1 MIRVLLTSVL
11 LAAALLGPTSP
22 ALAGD
27 LSLEEI
33 DNLIKEIESGD
44 LVEFE
49 VIQSK
54 VNQIAANISPDDLQ
68 RNLKLKRLQCWTFDL
83 SKEGELDK
91 AIDFAN
97 EQLAL
102 PSVQSDIATNADLI
116 LCRGWTLQ
124 QKGLVNEAM
133 HDFNKSVA
141 LAYQAEE
148 PRLIA
153 DARGVRGALLSY
165 QGNFAD
171 ALEDLITAQHLY
183 ENLNLQYWARFNL
196 MELATSYRRFG
207 DPATAIRYYEELEEM
222 YRDLAD
228 EFGVIGVKAEIAMAY
243 ETMNDQE
250 QALKMYQEVLQAWQ
264 ERNDYI
270 SVATTRVNMSGSL
283 IKLARLKEAKA
294 NLELA
299 FPLIKPEHVGFYAYE
314 HLFMAQILLAEGKA
328 NEALPLLEI
337 GEESFQQ
344 IQNKRGLAELYLTK
358 SQAYVALEEWANAFY
373 ALEIQNAIHA
383 ELDNQLQSQRT
394 TEMRT
399 RFDTDRIENQNK
411 QLIEFQRLREKEMT
425 ILQENKFL
433 QLTIIVMG
441 IIILSIVS
449 VFAFKQAQRSRLME
463 RLALTDHL
471 TQLANRRHTYHE
483 GDALFRSAKQGQPL
497 SVILFDADH
506 FKKINDHFGHDIGDK
521 VLMAMA
527 SCSGSQMR
535 RGDLVGRIGGEE
547 FLALLPNTTLEQA
560 VEIAERLRSNIERT
574 DLSKVAEGLG
584 MSISAGVAAFDAEK
598 DKNFS
603 ALLNRA
609 DHALYRAKHNGRN
622 RVEKDA

>member
-11 LAAALLGPTSP
+11 LAAALLGPASP

-33 DNLIKEIESGD
+33 DNLIKELESGD

-102 PSVQSDIATNADLI
+102 PSVQSDTATNADLI

-183 ENLNLQYWARFNL
+183 ENLNLQYWARYNL

-207 DPATAIRYYEELEEM
+207 DPVTAIRYYEELEAKYQESG
-222 YRDLAD
+222 D
-228 EFGVIGVKAEIAMAY
+228 ELGIIDVKAAKAMAY
-243 ETMNDQE
+243 EAMDDQE
-250 QALKMYQEVLQAWQ
+250 QALKMYQDVLLAWQ
-264 ERNDYI
+264 ERNDDI

-328 NEALPLLEI
+328 DEALPLLEI
-337 GEESFQQ
+337 GEETFQQ

-358 SQAYVALEEWANAFY
+358 SQAYVALEDWANAFY